1 MTTINKSANLKTKK
15 ATPFL
20 LFDIDQTLYHPDTG
34 VEMVQAVGR
43 INMLIAEKLRISLE
57 AADAVRECW
66 YIKYGSAFEGIEK
79 HLGVPTHMIADFV
92 YESGIDLSVIP
103 ANPTLKRELERLVA
117 QGYRLAVLS
126 NGSCRHAER
135 VLEHFG
141 ITHLFERVWGFDSF
155 ANGICKPNHNAFRH
169 VMAEWQVRPEALTL
183 VEDSTSNLCTA
194 EKLGIAGR
202 VLIRPNQ
209 PAEGAHTDWAA
220 NINGWLRQL
229 A

>member
-1 MTTINKSANLKTKK
+1 MTTPKNANFKAASK
-15 ATPFL
+15 ATPFI

-34 VEMVQAVGR
+34 VEMAQVVGR
-43 INMLIAEKLRISLE
+43 INLLIAEKLRISIE

-66 YIKYGSAFEGIEK
+66 YRKYSSAFEGIEK

-92 YESGIDLSVIP
+92 YEDGIDLSVIP
-103 ANPTLKRELERLVA
+103 ANPALKRELERLRA
-117 QGYRLAVLS
+117 QGCRLAVLS

-135 VLEHFG
+135 VLEHLG

-155 ANGICKPNHNAFRH
+155 PNGICKPHHHAFRH
-169 VMAEWQVRPEALTL
+169 VMAEWQVNPAELTL
-183 VEDSTSNLCTA
+183 VEDSTSNLRTA

-209 PAEGAHTDWAA
+209 PTDGVHTAWAA
-220 NINGWLRQL
+220 TINDWLRQL